1 MQAEDAERNPSDCT
15 SREIA
20 VKVNNELQQTPPPP
34 RYYCCYYSCFF
45 QSFSKRALNYQGSR
59 LISHSPALIHKPSP
73 YGGLICNWFGA
84 GLTLW
89 AKRRQERGRRRGGE
103 PGAGGGGRG
112 APGGRAPAAS
122 LRPACGKGSRA
133 GVMKQD
139 FCLPS
144 SSLFFLSFSPPPP
157 PPSPFIPSAMWYANA
172 ACDSLIKPIC
182 YNKAKRPL
190 GLEAYGQS

>member
-103 PGAGGGGRG
+103 PGGGGGAEAPPG
-112 APGGRAPAAS
+112 AALPQPPFDRRAGRA
-122 LRPACGKGSRA
+122 A
-133 GVMKQD
+133 G
-139 FCLPS
+139 L
-144 SSLFFLSFSPPPP
+144 
-157 PPSPFIPSAMWYANA
+157 A
-172 ACDSLIKPIC
+172 
-182 YNKAKRPL
+182 
-190 GLEAYGQS
+190 